1 MVQFGSWSVENR
13 RERHRMKE
21 AEYGKRMGEQGMLA
35 FVAEE
40 NRDQIEWIFIGI
52 ALLVIGLFRPELDG
66 IRWQYLVMA
75 AGMGTAYYSK
85 YSVLKRK
92 GISLEGERSNTSL
105 LHLMRGHSF
114 SFHRYFALLRG
125 RMLWFQLAGCV
136 ILGAVIC
143 VEQDV
148 DTVWCAAFLMAV
160 PVLISFCYEAYAYY
174 RLTHR
179 PGALSMTLVSLT
191 AGAVKFLAEMAAAGC
206 MLFWTLLGTGMVW
219 DFMVGEYDDSL
230 PVRIGGVELPLF
242 YLLLI
247 VTVVFIMVMLTD
259 AGSAVEG
266 LFDIAD
272 FLPRLTGKERGVFSG
287 QMNGKEE
294 SVFSGQMNGKEESVF
309 SGQMN
314 GKEESVFSGQV
325 NGREESVFSGQVNR
339 KGKTVLFRARM
350 FLGAAVLVLMA
361 CSSVVAAR
369 NYIQLTEETI
379 TVVRHGVSAAY
390 RMEEITHLE
399 VHADESD
406 SLALKVTFEDG
417 SSQEILTGIFSTT
430 DGYDELFY
438 SDYNY
443 GAWLVERLTSQ
454 GTACSLSDR
463 EILEREVK
471 QLDPEC
477 REGFDRMVECI
488 LCE

>member
-1 MVQFGSWSVENR
+1 MNR
-13 RERHRMKE
+13 
-21 AEYGKRMGEQGMLA
+21 GK
-35 FVAEE
+35 
-40 NRDQIEWIFIGI
+40 
-52 ALLVIGLFRPELDG
+52 
-66 IRWQYLVMA
+66 
-75 AGMGTAYYSK
+75 
-85 YSVLKRK
+85 K
-92 GISLEGERSNTSL
+92 G
-105 LHLMRGHSF
+105 
-114 SFHRYFALLRG
+114 
-125 RMLWFQLAGCV
+125 
-136 ILGAVIC
+136 
-143 VEQDV
+143 
-148 DTVWCAAFLMAV
+148 
-160 PVLISFCYEAYAYY
+160 
-174 RLTHR
+174 
-179 PGALSMTLVSLT
+179 
-191 AGAVKFLAEMAAAGC
+191 
-206 MLFWTLLGTGMVW
+206 
-219 DFMVGEYDDSL
+219 
-230 PVRIGGVELPLF
+230 
-242 YLLLI
+242 
-247 VTVVFIMVMLTD
+247 
-259 AGSAVEG
+259 
-266 LFDIAD
+266 
-272 FLPRLTGKERGVFSG
+272 
-287 QMNGKEE
+287 
-294 SVFSGQMNGKEESVF
+294 
-309 SGQMN
+309 
-314 GKEESVFSGQV
+314 
-325 NGREESVFSGQVNR
+325 ESVFSGQVNR

-438 SDYNY
+438 SDYSY

-488 LCE
+488 LYR